1 MVVNS
6 IQVGDMVGGMSG
18 EITFALATDPSNAD
32 AASTLLAPS
41 VVSSRVKNPDELVVV
56 VSLLSNYFS
65 LDVI

>member
-1 MVVNS
+1 
-6 IQVGDMVGGMSG
+6 MVGGMSG

-56 VSLLSNYFS
+56 VSWG
-65 LDVI
+65 